1 MEAQKKFYQ
10 KYHIVTRGIFYG
22 ARMLSEQL
30 DREFTAS
37 DYDELKKV
45 YSIWICMNAP
55 KHIGNAMSEYRI
67 AKQDLIGAIPEQQAN
82 YDKLSVVIICLN
94 EETPEGNCAKL
105 HGFLN
110 TLLSPAMDAAEKE
123 RLLAENYGLVMEQE
137 LGKELRQMCN
147 LSEAIE
153 ERGIKKGLKR
163 GLKQGKAQG
172 RAQGIQLAKA
182 VIRLAGEGKNEK
194 EISAAC
200 HITVNSVRE
209 ILSD

>member
-1 MEAQKKFYQ
+1 
-10 KYHIVTRGIFYG
+10 
-22 ARMLSEQL
+22 
-30 DREFTAS
+30 
-37 DYDELKKV
+37 
-45 YSIWICMNAP
+45 MNAP

-182 VIRLAGEGKNEK
+182 VIRLAGEGKNEE

>member
-1 MEAQKKFYQ
+1 MGR
-10 KYHIVTRGIFYG
+10 IP
-22 ARMLSEQL
+22 
-30 DREFTAS
+30 
-37 DYDELKKV
+37 ELK
-45 YSIWICMNAP
+45 S
-55 KHIGNAMSEYRI
+55 S
-67 AKQDLIGAIPEQQAN
+67 
-82 YDKLSVVIICLN
+82 YDKLSVVIICLDGRN
-94 EETPEGNCAKL
+94 AGDSKGSL
-105 HGFLN
+105 HGFLG
-110 TLLSPAMDAAEKE
+110 TLLSPDMSVDEKRGILE
-123 RLLAENYGLVMEQE
+123 QDYGMKMEQE
-137 LGKELRQMCN
+137 LEEELRQMCN

-182 VIRLAGEGKNEK
+182 VIRLAGEGKNEE

>member
-1 MEAQKKFYQ
+1 M
-10 KYHIVTRGIFYG
+10 TSG
-22 ARMLSEQL
+22 S
-30 DREFTAS
+30 
-37 DYDELKKV
+37 
-45 YSIWICMNAP
+45 AP
-55 KHIGNAMSEYRI
+55 S
-67 AKQDLIGAIPEQQAN
+67 KQELIGAIPEQQAN

-94 EETPEGNCAKL
+94 EKAAGGITAKL

-153 ERGIKKGLKR
+153 DKGIKKGLKR

-182 VIRLAGEGKNEK
+182 VIRLAGEGKNEE

>member
-1 MEAQKKFYQ
+1 
-10 KYHIVTRGIFYG
+10 
-22 ARMLSEQL
+22 
-30 DREFTAS
+30 
-37 DYDELKKV
+37 
-45 YSIWICMNAP
+45 
-55 KHIGNAMSEYRI
+55 
-67 AKQDLIGAIPEQQAN
+67 
-82 YDKLSVVIICLN
+82 
-94 EETPEGNCAKL
+94 
-105 HGFLN
+105 
-110 TLLSPAMDAAEKE
+110 
-123 RLLAENYGLVMEQE
+123 
-137 LGKELRQMCN
+137 MCN

-182 VIRLAGEGKNEK
+182 VIRLAGEGKNEE

>member
-1 MEAQKKFYQ
+1 MPCRN
-10 KYHIVTRGIFYG
+10 TG
-22 ARMLSEQL
+22 
-30 DREFTAS
+30 
-37 DYDELKKV
+37 
-45 YSIWICMNAP
+45 
-55 KHIGNAMSEYRI
+55 
-67 AKQDLIGAIPEQQAN
+67 AKQDLSEQSLEQQAS

-94 EETPEGNCAKL
+94 EEAPEGNYAKL

-172 RAQGIQLAKA
+172 RAQGRAQGIQLAKA
-182 VIRLAGEGKNEK
+182 VIRLAGEGKNEE